1 MKSRISNSNN
11 NCDNMTMGL
20 VSSFLAMIL
29 LFITTP
35 AASFTSVS
43 EVRSST
49 SRGYPISIP
58 VVLTATADNNNIVTD
73 AVPISRRSLLG
84 KTSMLPFLLLGET
97 IFNNPVSAAET
108 PDDAPKA
115 RPTVHESL
123 YYVLRVREATDQE
136 TRLITTGRFKDQQR
150 ANVKLAVKF
159 MVSNYRLS
167 DNIIRSSAFIVDN
180 TKRTKASVAGQAAVQ
195 NLFTILEYFDSADVQ
210 NIKVGSNAIAGK
222 EKIVLSG
229 LAATRDNIDEFLSY
243 FESSDVQL
251 VQNRIRTE
259 NELNVKE
266 YDANL
271 GTILNLK

>member
-35 AASFTSVS
+35 AASFTTVS

-123 YYVLRVREATDQE
+123 
-136 TRLITTGRFKDQQR
+136 
-150 ANVKLAVKF
+150 
-159 MVSNYRLS
+159 
-167 DNIIRSSAFIVDN
+167 
-180 TKRTKASVAGQAAVQ
+180 
-195 NLFTILEYFDSADVQ
+195 
-210 NIKVGSNAIAGK
+210 
-222 EKIVLSG
+222 
-229 LAATRDNIDEFLSY
+229 
-243 FESSDVQL
+243 
-251 VQNRIRTE
+251 
-259 NELNVKE
+259 
-266 YDANL
+266 
-271 GTILNLK
+271 